1 MTLTLCRIQLWADWV
16 INSENLCL
24 LVQPHLLQCRLLSL
38 SLTIKDD
45 LPHGSWSRRHLVSDL
60 LCETKANLNRFVA
73 LWPDALLI
81 NSGKW
86 FLTTWS
92 LSIVTILSHLLLDAY
107 IYVWRGACFEKV
119 WKHKSEKESSVMTDG
134 IRHAGNATSNRFRLG
149 IFSQGC
155 CCVSGLLH

>member
-24 LVQPHLLQCRLLSL
+24 LVQRHLLQCRLLSL
-38 SLTIKDD
+38 SLTIKDN

-81 NSGKW
+81 NSGKG

-92 LSIVTILSHLLLDAY
+92 LSIVIILSHLLLDAY
-107 IYVWRGACFEKV
+107 ICVKRSV
-119 WKHKSEKESSVMTDG
+119 LWKGLKTQILKRKLSDDG
-134 IRHAGNATSNRFRLG
+134 WHPSRRQRDIQPFPPGHL
-149 IFSQGC
+149 
-155 CCVSGLLH
+155 